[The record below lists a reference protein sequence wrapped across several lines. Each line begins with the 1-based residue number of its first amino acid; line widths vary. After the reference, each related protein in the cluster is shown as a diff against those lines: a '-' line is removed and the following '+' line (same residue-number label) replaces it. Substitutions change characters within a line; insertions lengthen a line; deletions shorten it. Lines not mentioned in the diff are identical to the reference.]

1 MGEERGQPDW
11 HRESVGRRP
20 TPASASPAAG
30 ATSVDN
36 AMSSLVEAAAQY
48 LGAVDQRRASAS
60 RSIMDRR
67 AAITAQADRE
77 RAIARNQIDAQ
88 ARQAVDRIIEACA
101 ALVPGPRGAAWSSR
115 AWEQLAPT
123 ILETADFVRCGE
135 VELDQGVSRVANVA
149 ITAPMLV
156 PLLNHGNLVVVSRSG
171 NPTTAETLQQ
181 VALRALSSTGPGQ
194 LTLLSVDPQL
204 RGVASPFSGLR
215 AGGEELVPP
224 SCYSEEQVSELLAKL
239 TADVQRVTDLFR
251 GRPISLSTLR
261 SETGQPIEHFRLV
274 VVSDFPNG
282 FDQRS
287 FRLLT
292 TLLENGPRCGISFV
306 VHHAHDVTPLDG
318 VDPGAIYRHSTVID
332 LEGHRAVQPA
342 RAGLRWKPDLPP
354 PLPLLESASSKLGQL
369 ARHAAAP
376 SVEFGALHDDIPR
389 WTAGSAERITAVIGR
404 AGHQPVEITLGDSRE
419 QRHNVLVSGAVGQGK
434 SNLLLVLI
442 HSFAVRYAPN
452 ELEMY
457 LLDLK
462 DGMTLA
468 PLSASGTFL
477 PHAKVLGLQSDREF
491 AVAVLQHLVREFE
504 RRAPVMRDFGDNIER
519 FRAARPDVQLPRI
532 LLVIDE
538 FQTLFEED
546 DALSQD
552 AMQSLERLA
561 KKGRA
566 YGIHIILGS
575 QTLSGITQLLSKQ
588 DGIFAQFPIRLALK
602 NTPNESRVVL
612 DSQNVEASRLR
623 YRGEAVVNLDFGSV
637 EGNQRAVIA
646 AAGLDELRAL
656 RADMVGAADTPAP
669 TIYDGTNA
677 AYLDRH
683 TEALRRL
690 RHRTASDEFRALIG
704 RRIDV
709 PGSAV
714 EVPMGPENGR
724 HLAIIGAG
732 QPVRD
737 TDDQRDDDL
746 AVGVLQS
753 AALSLA
759 LQDRALSARFVVL
772 DQLPDEQR
780 RRARLDQFLDA
791 LSAFGAQIDAISADG
806 VPEFLRQMAS
816 DVAARP
822 PGEGPVFVVG
832 FGMDRCNEMG
842 VADMSLVTPSEGLH
856 AILRDGGA
864 RHVHLLAHW
873 QTLRSYSDH
882 LGYNLHG
889 AVGAHLALRIQQS
902 DSADLMGAL
911 TKWRPRDN
919 RGLFLDSA
927 YSEAPETIIPFAP
940 PTAPVIER
948 LQQTTWDA

>member
-1 MGEERGQPDW
+1 
-11 HRESVGRRP
+11 VGRRP
-20 TPASASPAAG
+20 KAPSAGSAAG
-30 ATSVDN
+30 PVSIDAALT
-36 AMSSLVEAAAQY
+36 ALTAAAAQY
-48 LGAVDQRRASAS
+48 LGAVDQRRSAAT
-60 RSIMDRR
+60 RSVTERR
-67 AAITAQADRE
+67 TGVAAQADRD
-77 RAIARNQIDAQ
+77 RAIVRNQVDAK
-88 ARQAVDRIIEACA
+88 ARQAVDRISEACA
-101 ALVPGPRGAAWSSR
+101 SLVPGPRGATWSSPE
-115 AWEQLAPT
+115 WEQLEPA
-123 ILETADFVRCGE
+123 ILETADYVRCGE
-135 VELDQGVSRVANVA
+135 VELDQGPIRVTNDALR
-149 ITAPMLV
+149 APMVV
-156 PLLNHGNLVVVSRSG
+156 PLLNCGNLVVVSRSG
-171 NPTTAETLQQ
+171 NPAATVTLQQ

-251 GRPISLSTLR
+251 GRPVTLSTLR
-261 SETGQPIEHFRLV
+261 AETGQPIEHFRLV
-274 VVSDFPNG
+274 IVSDFPNG

-306 VHHAHDVTPLDG
+306 VHHAHDAKPLDG
-318 VDPGAIYRHSTVID
+318 VEPGAIHRHSTVID
-332 LEGHRAVQPA
+332 LDRATVTHPT
-342 RAGLRWKPDLPP
+342 RAGLRWQPEPPP
-354 PLPLLESASSKLGQL
+354 PLPLVESAASKLGEL

-376 SVEFGALHDDIPR
+376 SVEFGTLHDHIPR
-389 WTAGSAERITAVIGR
+389 WTASSAERITAVIGR

-419 QRHNVLVSGAVGQGK
+419 QRHNILVSGAVGQGK

-442 HSFAVRYAPN
+442 HSFAVRYGPS

-468 PLSASGTFL
+468 PLSAPDSFL

-546 DALSQD
+546 DAISQE
-552 AMQSLERLA
+552 AMQCLERLA

-575 QTLSGITQLLSKQ
+575 QTLSGITPLLAKQ

-646 AAGLDELRAL
+646 AADLDELRVL
-656 RADMVGAADTPAP
+656 RTNMVSAADAPAP
-669 TIYDGTNA
+669 SIYDGA
-677 AYLDRH
+677 AAAHLDRH
-683 TEALRRL
+683 TDAVRRL
-690 RHRTASDEFRALIG
+690 RHRTSNDGFRALIG

-709 PGSAV
+709 AGSAV

-746 AVGVLQS
+746 AIGVLQS

-759 LQDRALSARFVVL
+759 LQDRALAARFVVL

-780 RRARLDQFLDA
+780 RRARLDQFLEA
-791 LSAFGAQIDAISADG
+791 LSSFGAQIDVLSAAE
-806 VPEFLRQMAS
+806 VPTFLRQMTS
-816 DVAARP
+816 EVAART
-822 PGEGPVFVVG
+822 PGEGPMFLIG
-832 FGMDRCNEMG
+832 FGMDRCSEMD
-842 VADMSLVTPSEGLH
+842 VADMSFVKPSEGLH
-856 AILRDGGA
+856 TVLRDGGA

-873 QTLRSYSDH
+873 QTLRSYTDH
-882 LGYNLHG
+882 LGFNLSG
-889 AVGAHLALRIQQS
+889 AVGALLALRIQQTEIV
-902 DSADLMGAL
+902 DLMGAQA
-911 TKWRPRDN
+911 KWQPRDN

-940 PTAPVIER
+940 PSAKVIEQ
-948 LQQTTWDA
+948 LQLTTWDG

>member
-1 MGEERGQPDW
+1 M
-11 HRESVGRRP
+11 
-20 TPASASPAAG
+20 SA
-30 ATSVDN
+30 
-36 AMSSLVEAAAQY
+36 LVSAAAKY
-48 LGAVDQRRASAS
+48 LGAVDQQRTATS
-60 RSIMDRR
+60 RSITERR
-67 AAITAQADRE
+67 DAVAAQADRD
-77 RAIARNQIDAQ
+77 RAIARNRIDATAHQ
-88 ARQAVDRIIEACA
+88 ASDRVSEACA
-101 ALVPGPRGAAWSSR
+101 ALLPGTSGAPWSSR
-115 AWEQLAPT
+115 EWEHLAPT
-123 ILETADFVRCGE
+123 ILETADFVRCGA
-135 VELDQGVSRVANVA
+135 VELDQAVGRVTNDE
-149 ITAPMLV
+149 ISAPMVV
-156 PLLNHGNLVVVSRSG
+156 PLLNRGNLVVVSRSG
-171 NPTTAETLQQ
+171 NQSTAETLQQ
-181 VALRALSSTGPGQ
+181 VALRALAGTGPGQ

-224 SCYSEEQVSELLAKL
+224 SSYSEEQVSELLAKL

-251 GRPISLSTLR
+251 GRPIALSTLR
-261 SETGQPIEHFRLV
+261 AETGQPIEHFRLV

-287 FRLLT
+287 FRLLM

-306 VHHAHDVTPLDG
+306 VHHASDVTPLDG
-318 VDPGAIYRHSTVID
+318 VEPSAIHRHSTVID
-332 LEGHRAVQPA
+332 LDAAKVVQPA
-342 RAGLRWKPDLPP
+342 RAGLRWKPDPPP
-354 PLPLLESASSKLGQL
+354 PLPLLESSSSKLGEL

-376 SVEFGALHDDIPR
+376 SVDFGALHNDIPR
-389 WTAGSAERITAVIGR
+389 WAAGSAERITAVIGR

-419 QRHNVLVSGAVGQGK
+419 QRHNILVSGAVGQGK

-442 HSFAVRYAPN
+442 HSFAVRYAPD

-468 PLSASGTFL
+468 PLSAPGSFL

-504 RRAPVMRDFGDNIER
+504 RRAPVMRDFGDNVER

-546 DALSQD
+546 DTISQE
-552 AMQSLERLA
+552 AMQCLERLA

-575 QTLSGITQLLSKQ
+575 QTLSGITPLLAKQ

-637 EGNQRAVIA
+637 EGNQRAVVA
-646 AAGLDELRAL
+646 AADLDELRML
-656 RADMVGAADTPAP
+656 RAEMVTAADRPAP
-669 TIYDGTNA
+669 AIYDGTEA
-677 AYLDRH
+677 AHLDRH
-683 TEALRRL
+683 TDAVRRL
-690 RHRTASDEFRALIG
+690 RHRNSNDEFRAVIG

-746 AVGVLQS
+746 AIGVLQS
-753 AALSLA
+753 AAISLA
-759 LQDRALSARFVVL
+759 LQDRALAARFVVL

-780 RRARLDQFLDA
+780 RRARLDQFLEA
-791 LSAFGAQIDAISADG
+791 LSAFGAQIDVISAAG
-806 VPEFLRQMAS
+806 VPTFLRQMTS
-816 DVAARP
+816 EVAART
-822 PGEGPVFVVG
+822 PGEGPMFLIG
-832 FGMDRCNEMG
+832 FGMDRCSEMD
-842 VADMSLVTPSEGLH
+842 VADMSFAKPSEGLH
-856 AILRDGGA
+856 TVLRDGGA

-873 QTLRSYSDH
+873 QTLRSYTDH
-882 LGYNLHG
+882 LGFNLSG
-889 AVGAHLALRIQQS
+889 AVGALLALRIQQTEIV
-902 DSADLMGAL
+902 DLMGAQA
-911 TKWRPRDN
+911 KWQPRDN

-940 PTAPVIER
+940 PSAQVIER
-948 LQQTTWDA
+948 LQLTTWDG